1 MRAWIFAALLMA
13 QASLAEAFEPDLG
26 ILERSGLLD
35 QMEDF
40 GRWERAAVQDG
51 LVLRCDGCAEPVS
64 VYILVRDH
72 RVSHQGRDLSKAYA
86 AERKAYCQK
95 IVARLGSR
103 CLGTDKARIRGLAG
117 YRSQAIEEGRYLT
130 ELVLFYG
137 GHALT
142 AIVEETGSFDYGNR
156 LGDFLPQALVRMT
169 PAW

>member
-1 MRAWIFAALLMA
+1 MRAWIFTALLMT
-13 QASLAEAFEPDLG
+13 QASFAEAFEPDLG
-26 ILERSGLLD
+26 ILERSSLLD

-40 GRWERAAVQDG
+40 GRWEKSAVQDG
-51 LVLRCDGCAEPVS
+51 LVLRCSSCSDPVR

-72 RVSHQGRDLSKAYA
+72 RVSHQGRDLSKAYS

-95 IVARLGSR
+95 IVVRLGSR
-103 CLGTDKARIRGLAG
+103 CLGTDEVSIRWLAG
-117 YRSQAIEEGRYLT
+117 YRSQAIEEDRYLT

-142 AIVEETGSFDYGNR
+142 AIVEETGSFDYGDR